1 VEGTGERIYTF
12 PHPNQMNDVLNRIGR
27 QIREL
32 RLQAGFTQE
41 QLAERADMHPTYLGG
56 IERGERNLSL
66 KNLARVAGALQ
77 VPLRSLLDF
86 DDKQNPPAVEGV
98 KSLIVGKNPRMEGFF
113 AAFCGSCKY
122 LDSFLGLNDSPRHLI
137 FFSIVCKNCEPLMIF
152 QRFIN
157 KSGQT
162 KT

>member
-1 VEGTGERIYTF
+1 
-12 PHPNQMNDVLNRIGR
+12 MNDVLTRLGLRIR
-27 QIREL
+27 KL
-32 RLQAGFTQE
+32 RLKAGFTQE

-56 IERGERNLSL
+56 VERGERNLSL

-86 DDKQNPPAVEGV
+86 DDEQNHKAVDGV
-98 KSLIVGKNPRMEGFF
+98 KSLIVGKNPRMEVFF

-122 LDSFLGLNDSPRHLI
+122 LNSFLGLNDSPRHVI
-137 FFSIVCKNCEPLMIF
+137 FFSIVCKNCEPLMTF
-152 QRFIN
+152 QQFIN

>member
-1 VEGTGERIYTF
+1 
-12 PHPNQMNDVLNRIGR
+12 MNDVLTRLGLRIR
-27 QIREL
+27 KL
-32 RLQAGFTQE
+32 RLNAGFTQE

-56 IERGERNLSL
+56 VERGERNLSL

-86 DDKQNPPAVEGV
+86 DDEQNHQAVDGV
-98 KSLIVGKNPRMEGFF
+98 KSLIVGKNPRMEVFF

-122 LDSFLGLNDSPRHLI
+122 LDSFLRLNDSPRHVI
-137 FFSIVCKNCEPLMIF
+137 FFSIVCKNCEPFLTF
-152 QRFIN
+152 QQFIN